1 MYTENRHSSRC
12 HVLIGVV
19 AAAFGIVTSSAWG
32 QCQAN
37 DWVELTDTK
46 RLDSGAFG
54 ISIAIDGGT
63 AVIGNASDTD
73 NGVNAGAAWV
83 FQFDGSNWVRQQKLL
98 AADGAASDIFGGTV
112 AISGDIIVI
121 GARRDDDNGN
131 NSGSAYVFRFD
142 PDTSN
147 WIQEQKLLP
156 DDGHFSDY
164 FGISVAV
171 SGDIALIGA
180 YFKSIIPGITAGAAY
195 VFRYDGSGWVQEQKL
210 LPDDPNVSSM
220 FGISVALDGDIAVIG
235 AYFDDDNGDF
245 SGSAYVFRFD
255 GSSWV
260 FEHKLL
266 AADGGPGD
274 SFGLPVAISGE
285 TVVVGAQSHDEF
297 GPKSGAAYVY
307 RFDGSTWHQEQEL
320 HPSDGAA
327 FDNFGRAVAVA
338 GDTAVIGAWFNDNE
352 NGIDAGSVYAY
363 RFDGKGWTEQAKL
376 TATNTLD
383 GYQFGWSA
391 ALSGDVAM
399 FGEGHLTFGSVGV
412 FRGLSDC
419 NDNGTLDICDIAE
432 GTSQDA
438 NANGIPDECECPWDL
453 DNSGAVDVK
462 DLLFL
467 LGAWGP
473 CPKKGAC
480 PADFDNSGAVDV
492 KDLLFLLGAWG
503 PCP

>member
-19 AAAFGIVTSSAWG
+19 AAAFGIVTSGAWG

-83 FQFDGSNWVRQQKLL
+83 FQFDGSNWVQQQKLL
-98 AADGAASDIFGGTV
+98 AADGAPSDIFGGTV
-112 AISGDIIVI
+112 AIFGDIIVI

-266 AADGGPGD
+266 AADGGPLD
-274 SFGLPVAISGE
+274 RFGLPVAISGE

-320 HPSDGAA
+320 LPRDGAA
-327 FDNFGRAVAVA
+327 FDGFGRAVAVA
-338 GDTAVIGAWFNDNE
+338 GDTAVIGAWFDDNE

-399 FGEGHLTFGSVGV
+399 FGEGHLTFGSVRV
-412 FRGLSDC
+412 FHGLSDC
-419 NDNGTLDICDIAE
+419 NDNSTLDICDIAE
-432 GTSQDA
+432 GKSQDT

-453 DNSGAVDVK
+453 DGSNDVGVKDLLFLLGVWGSCPKKGDCLADFDLSGSVDVK

-467 LGAWGP
+467 LGNWGP
-473 CPKKGAC
+473 CP
-480 PADFDNSGAVDV
+480 
-492 KDLLFLLGAWG
+492 
-503 PCP
+503 